1 MFSENGDITIEVLN
15 HNILPGEVGDKFV
28 CAAKYFDLVEES
40 PKLYNGKIVFTK
52 GDGTFKTGHI
62 YEVKDGRINAE
73 WYGPVPIEEP
83 FKDIE
88 DVKDYFTGNCDGN
101 RKRERGWAF
110 CTLELMEVK
119 ED

>member
-1 MFSENGDITIEVLN
+1 MTL
-15 HNILPGEVGDKFV
+15 ILSILTLWK
-28 CAAKYFDLVEES
+28 KT

-52 GDGTFKTGHI
+52 GDDTFKTGHI
-62 YEVKDGRINAE
+62 YEVKDGRINTD
-73 WYGPVPIEEP
+73 GLFIRVPMGEP

-88 DVKDYFTGNCDGN
+88 DVKDYFAGNLGGS
-101 RKRERGWAF
+101 RKREKGWSP